1 MSGAPSSPVT
11 APVAAPGAPPEIVTH
26 AVSHDIDLPG
36 AVGTMALITLDNRAD
51 HRRPNSFGQ
60 AGLAELDAA
69 MATALARPDI
79 VAVGVTGKPY
89 SFCAGA
95 DVTAMPNVSTREQAL
110 SIARKGHEVYARI
123 STATKPTF
131 AFVNGL
137 ALGGGLELALHCRY
151 RTVATNVPAVG
162 LPEAFLGLVPGW
174 GGAYLLPNLIGAEK
188 ALGVMVSNPL
198 QSNRLLTGAEAFELG
213 IADAAFEPADFLERS
228 LEWAADV
235 VSGRAAAVREDVDT
249 DPRLWAGVV
258 GGARVLLSARTH
270 GAAVA
275 HERVI
280 DLVAAARNSEP
291 SAAYAAE
298 DDALADL
305 LLSPQFRAGIYAFD
319 LTQRRAK
326 RPAGAPD
333 VSTARPVTKVGVVG
347 GGLMGRQLA
356 LLFARR
362 LQVPVVIADID
373 ADRVAAAVAGVASSA
388 ERTVARKRMSPG
400 TAARI
405 SATVSGTVDFAD
417 FADADLV
424 IEAVVERS
432 EVKAS
437 VFADLEK
444 YVRPDCL
451 LVTNTSGLSVAG
463 MAVGLEHPERVV
475 GLHFF
480 NPVSAMP
487 LVEVVRAD
495 ETDDA
500 TLATAFSVAKSLHKT
515 PILSADAPT
524 FVVNRI
530 LTSFMGSVLGMIDQG
545 ADIAVADAALD
556 SLGLPMSPL
565 ELVELVGPAV
575 ALHVGQTCH
584 DAWPERFGVSALL
597 TGMVDRGLTG
607 AWEPK
612 GDPRDPR
619 TALAPKRLRADVSAL
634 MHELRRSGA
643 IATPAVPPTA
653 DEVRTTTLTAVTDE
667 IGRLLDQ
674 GVVGDVRDV
683 DLALILGAGWP
694 FWLGGITPY
703 LDREGYSESV
713 RGKRFLP
720 LGVASLP
727 A

>member
-1 MSGAPSSPVT
+1 MSATTGT
-11 APVAAPGAPPEIVTH
+11 TTAAPAEVVTH
-26 AVSHDIDLPG
+26 AVSHDVALPG
-36 AVGTMALITLDNRAD
+36 AAGTMVLITLDNRAD

-69 MATALARPDI
+69 MSAALVRADV

-95 DVTAMPNVSTREQAL
+95 DVTGMPFVTTREQAL
-110 SIARKGHEVYARI
+110 SIARKGHEAYARI

-151 RTVATNVPAVG
+151 RTVSTNVPAIG

-174 GGAYLLPNLIGAEK
+174 GGAYLLPKLVGVEK

-198 QSNRLLTGAEAFELG
+198 QNNRLLTGAEAFELG

-235 VSGRAAAVREDVDT
+235 VAGRLSVVRPDVES
-249 DPRLWAGVV
+249 DPRLWAGVI
-258 GGARVLLSARTH
+258 GGARALLSARTH
-270 GAAVA
+270 GAAPA
-275 HERVI
+275 PERVL
-280 DLVAAARNSEP
+280 DLVAAGPTTEP
-291 SAAYAAE
+291 AAAYAAE
-298 DDALADL
+298 DDALASL

-326 RPAGAPD
+326 RPSGAPD

-356 LLFARR
+356 LLFASR
-362 LQVPVVIADID
+362 LQVPVVIADLD
-373 ADRVAAAVAGVASSA
+373 ADRVAAAVAGVAASV
-388 ERTVARKRMSPG
+388 ERTVARKRMSVG

-405 SATVSGTVDFAD
+405 AAMVSGTVDLAD

-432 EVKAS
+432 DVKAS
-437 VFADLEK
+437 VFADLEGH
-444 YVRPDCL
+444 VRPDCL

-463 MAVGLEHPERVV
+463 MAAGLAHPERVV

-487 LVEVVRAD
+487 LVEIVRA
-495 ETDDA
+495 EHSDDA
-500 TLATAFSVAKSLHKT
+500 TLATAFSVAKSLQKV
-515 PILSADAPT
+515 PILCADAPT

-545 ADIAVADAALD
+545 ADIAVADSALD
-556 SLGLPMSPL
+556 DLGLPMSPL

-584 DAWPERFGVSALL
+584 DAWPDRFGVSALL
-597 TGMVDRGLTG
+597 TGMVEHGITG

-634 MHELRRSGA
+634 MDELRAKGA
-643 IATPAVPPTA
+643 IATPANPPTA
-653 DEVRTTTLTAVTDE
+653 ADVRTTTLTAVTDE
-667 IGRLLDQ
+667 IGRLLDER
-674 GVVGDVRDV
+674 VVGDVRDV

-703 LDREGYSESV
+703 LDREGYSEAV

-720 LGVASLP
+720 PGVASLP

>member
-1 MSGAPSSPVT
+1 MSASAATPPS
-11 APVAAPGAPPEIVTH
+11 PPAEVVTH
-26 AVSHDIDLPG
+26 AISHDVELPG
-36 AVGTMALITLDNRAD
+36 GAGTMVLITLDNHAG

-69 MATALARPDI
+69 IATALARPDA

-89 SFCAGA
+89 SFSAGA
-95 DVTAMPNVSTREQAL
+95 DVTSMPFVTTREQAL
-110 SIARKGHEVYARI
+110 AISQRGHEVYGRI

-151 RTVATNVPAVG
+151 RTVATNVPALG

-174 GGAYLLPNLIGAEK
+174 GGAYLLPQLIGVEK

-198 QSNRLLTGAEAFELG
+198 QNNRLLTGAEAFDLG

-235 VSGRAAAVREDVDT
+235 VAGRTPVVRPEAVT
-249 DPRLWAGVV
+249 DPRLWAGVI
-258 GGARVLLSARTH
+258 GGARALLAARTH
-270 GAAVA
+270 GAAPA
-275 HERVI
+275 PERVI
-280 DLVAAARNSEP
+280 DLVAAGP
-291 SAAYAAE
+291 SSDPVTAYAAE
-298 DDALADL
+298 DEALSEL

-326 RPAGAPD
+326 RPVGAPD
-333 VSTARPVTKVGVVG
+333 VSTARPVTKIGVVG

-362 LQVPVVIADID
+362 LQVPVVIADLD
-373 ADRVAAAVAGVASSA
+373 DERVGAAVAGVADSVA
-388 ERTVARKRMSPG
+388 RTVARKRMSAG

-405 SATVSGTVDFAD
+405 VATVSGTVDLAEL
-417 FADADLV
+417 ADADLV

-432 EVKAS
+432 DVKAS
-437 VFADLEK
+437 VFAELEGH
-444 YVRPDCL
+444 VRPDCL
-451 LVTNTSGLSVAG
+451 LVTNTSGLSVG
-463 MAVGLEHPERVV
+463 EMAAGLELPERVV

-487 LVEVVRAD
+487 LVEVVRA
-495 ETDDA
+495 ERTDDV
-500 TLATAFSVAKSLHKT
+500 TLATAFSVATSLQKT
-515 PILSADAPT
+515 PILCADAPA

-530 LTSFMGSVLGMIDQG
+530 LTSFMGSVLGTIDQG

-556 SLGLPMSPL
+556 RLGLPMSPL

-584 DAWPERFGVSALL
+584 DAWPDRFGVSALL
-597 TGMVDRGLTG
+597 AGMVERGITG
-607 AWEPK
+607 AWERA

-634 MHELRRSGA
+634 MDDLRAGGA
-643 IATPAVPPTA
+643 IDSPAVAPSA
-653 DEVRTTTLTAVTDE
+653 DDVRTATLTAVTDE
-667 IGRLLDQ
+667 IGRLLDE

-694 FWLGGITPY
+694 FWLGGISPY
-703 LDREGYSESV
+703 LDREGYSEAV

-720 LGVASLP
+720 PGVASLP